1 MIQEQFFALING
13 ATGGGSRV
21 YPNIAPDGVTRPF
34 VVYSRVSAVSENVL
48 SGSPGLINTHL
59 QVDVY
64 SNAYSEAQTIA
75 AQIVG
80 LMESWAVQNVLTL
93 ELDEFEGDTKL
104 HRVIL
109 DFSIWHS

>member
-1 MIQEQFFALING
+1 MIQEQFVSLISG
-13 ATGGGSRV
+13 ATGAGARL
-21 YPNIAPDGVTRPF
+21 YPSIAPDGVTRPF

-48 SGSPGLINTHL
+48 SGNPNLINTHL

-64 SNAYSEAQTIA
+64 SAVYSEAQTIA
-75 AQIVG
+75 AQIIT
-80 LMESWAVQNVLTL
+80 LMGAWTVQNVLTL

-104 HRVIL
+104 HRVVL